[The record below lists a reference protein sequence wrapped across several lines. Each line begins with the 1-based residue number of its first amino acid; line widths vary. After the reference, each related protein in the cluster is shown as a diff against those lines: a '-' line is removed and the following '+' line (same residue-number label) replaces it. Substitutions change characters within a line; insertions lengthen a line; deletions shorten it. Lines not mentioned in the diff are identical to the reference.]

1 MTRFGSGSSQSLQ
14 TQVVAAGR
22 VPRVSW
28 CRGVA
33 PLTSERHRLARGR
46 PQAPAG
52 EPRRRCCNTTAPP
65 GAPTTS
71 IGVLVQRWAPIV
83 DATTRRFRRATIDPE
98 QAGSRAATCP
108 RPARGAARRAEEGW
122 HTRRHLWTADW
133 YQPAAVAAKGG
144 SERRVLGRVVPG
156 AGGEAGLQPGRTA
169 GGVSRRARCVAR
181 SGPPPPNQ
189 CLHFERAAGGNGEV
203 PARRRQS
210 ATAVRGPEAQAPRR
224 TSIGAQSADFDFWSL
239 GPPMASRVA

>member
-1 MTRFGSGSSQSLQ
+1 M
-14 TQVVAAGR
+14 
-22 VPRVSW
+22 SW

-52 EPRRRCCNTTAPP
+52 EPRRRCCTSTAPP

-71 IGVLVQRWAPIV
+71 IGVLVQQWAPIV

-144 SERRVLGRVVPG
+144 SERRVIGRVVPG

-181 SGPPPPNQ
+181 SGPPPPNA
-189 CLHFERAAGGNGEV
+189 CTSSGLPEAMVMSRRVADGFSRAGG
-203 PARRRQS
+203 PCCTPHAHRRPDRPTLNFGPS
-210 ATAVRGPEAQAPRR
+210 AHR
-224 TSIGAQSADFDFWSL
+224 S
-239 GPPMASRVA
+239 MAFRVA